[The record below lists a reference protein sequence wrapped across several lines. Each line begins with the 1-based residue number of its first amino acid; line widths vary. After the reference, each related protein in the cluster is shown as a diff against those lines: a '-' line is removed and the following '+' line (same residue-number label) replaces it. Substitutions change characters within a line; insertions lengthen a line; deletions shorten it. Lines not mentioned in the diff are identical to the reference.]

1 MRESDRETKR
11 GDFSRHRHDQSHRRY
26 LSPEERTNRGEGG
39 QAGSQ
44 KLGGG
49 GRERLDCE
57 SAEEER
63 AGTGGSR
70 TGQAAGLRAARR
82 VLGTVDSAV

>member
-49 GRERLDCE
+49 GGSDWTVRVRKRKEPGPVVRGQDKQRDFERQ
-57 SAEEER
+57 
-63 AGTGGSR
+63 GGFLVR
-70 TGQAAGLRAARR
+70 
-82 VLGTVDSAV
+82 